1 LHRDQHGGGA
11 CMKRLLAG
19 IAILLG
25 MGATSALAHHP
36 FDSEFDWK
44 RPVTIT
50 GTVTK
55 FDWREPHSMIEIKG
69 KDEKGTEGLWTAE
82 LGGSADLGRIG
93 WNRTQFKAGDQVSVD
108 GWMARD
114 GSKKLSAKSVKPANG
129 RELFA
134 ASSFFNRS
142 RGEEPAATT
151 GREPA
156 PKPQR

>member
-1 LHRDQHGGGA
+1 
-11 CMKRLLAG
+11 MKRVLAG
-19 IAILLG
+19 IAIVLG
-25 MGATSALAHHP
+25 MGASSALAHHP

-50 GTVTK
+50 GTVIK

-69 KDEKGTEGLWTAE
+69 KDEKGTEGQWMVE
-82 LGGSADLGRIG
+82 LGGSADLGRSG
-93 WNRTQFKAGDQVSVD
+93 WNRNQFKAGDQVSVD

-114 GSKKLSAKSVKPANG
+114 GSKKLSAKSVKPASG

-134 ASSFFNRS
+134 ASSLFSGRT
-142 RGEEPAATT
+142 EEPTATT
-151 GREPA
+151 GKEPA